1 MLLKNLVSPTKQY
14 INYSSHLPKS
24 TRSKN
29 QLQLWKLTHVY
40 ARNPTSISTVN
51 IEVSSPFLTTP
62 FWLYSTQVHTQLSNF
77 NKNSNPHSIITS
89 NFNDIINSDFH
100 DFNLIYT
107 DASKNIT
114 GTGCAFI
121 SGSVKKLY
129 KLPTEASIF
138 TAEITAIKEAT
149 IYVESIH
156 IKKALIISDS
166 LSALTSLLSPN
177 PSNEISQQI
186 INIITNS
193 KNIIEFMW
201 VPSHTGIKGNEEVD
215 LLANQAISSTES
227 TVINSLP
234 YKDLSRIINLISN
247 KQWQSQWDRTSD
259 NKLKNIKKTIQKW
272 RSPINTTRKA
282 DIVTT
287 RARIGHTH
295 LTHSFLF
302 NHEEHPT
309 CHQCNLPLTIEH
321 LTLSCTKYNNERSIL
336 NFPSNIEE
344 ALGETNTD
352 AIFNFFNAIKVSNL
366 L

>member
-1 MLLKNLVSPTKQY
+1 M
-14 INYSSHLPKS
+14 
-24 TRSKN
+24 
-29 QLQLWKLTHVY
+29 
-40 ARNPTSISTVN
+40 
-51 IEVSSPFLTTP
+51 
-62 FWLYSTQVHTQLSNF
+62 
-77 NKNSNPHSIITS
+77 
-89 NFNDIINSDFH
+89 
-100 DFNLIYT
+100 
-107 DASKNIT
+107 
-114 GTGCAFI
+114 
-121 SGSVKKLY
+121 
-129 KLPTEASIF
+129 
-138 TAEITAIKEAT
+138 TAIKEAT
-149 IYVESIH
+149 IYVESTH
-156 IKKALIISDS
+156 IKKALITSDS

-186 INIITNS
+186 INIIANS
-193 KNIIEFMW
+193 KNTIEFMW

-215 LLANQAISSTES
+215 LLANQAISSTKS

-247 KQWQSQWDRTSD
+247 KQLQSQWDRTSD

-272 RSPINTTRKA
+272 RSPLNTTRKA

-302 NHEEHPT
+302 NHDEHPT
-309 CHQCNLPLTIEH
+309 CHQCDLPLTIEH
-321 LTLSCTKYNNERSIL
+321 LTLSCTKYNHERSIL

>member
-1 MLLKNLVSPTKQY
+1 MQGIQLPSQHRSIISVPNNSILA
-14 INYSSHLPKS
+14 IFHSSS
-24 TRSKN
+24 
-29 QLQLWKLTHVY
+29 
-40 ARNPTSISTVN
+40 
-51 IEVSSPFLTTP
+51 
-62 FWLYSTQVHTQLSNF
+62 
-77 NKNSNPHSIITS
+77 HSIIKFQQKFQPSFHYYS
-89 NFNDIINSDFH
+89 NFNDIINSNFH

-129 KLPTEASIF
+129 KLPTEAIF
-138 TAEITAIKEAT
+138 TAEIIFIKEAT
-149 IYVESIH
+149 IYVESNH

-166 LSALTSLLSPN
+166 LSALTSLLSSN
-177 PSNEISQQI
+177 PSNEISQHK
-186 INIITNS
+186 INIIGNS
-193 KNIIEFMW
+193 KNTIEFMW
-201 VPSHTGIKGNEEVD
+201 VLSHTGIKGNEEVD
-215 LLANQAISSTES
+215 LLANQAISSVES
-227 TVINSLP
+227 TVINSLL

-247 KQWQSQWDRTSD
+247 QQWQSQWDHTSD
-259 NKLKNIKKTIQKW
+259 KKLKNIKKTIQKW
-272 RSPINTTRKA
+272 RSPINTARKA

-309 CHQCNLPLTIEH
+309 YHQCDQPLTIEY
-321 LTLSCTKYNNERSIL
+321 LTLSCAKYINERSIL
-336 NFPSNIEE
+336 NYPSNIEE

-352 AIFNFFNAIKVSNL
+352 AIFNFFNATKLSNL